1 MNSKAK
7 LAAVAILPMF
17 IGIMIGMSV
26 EAIDAQVGG
35 GLTDKRIGAKTPKN
49 YGAMTSGIVCG
60 DRLCGEATPSM
71 DIEEHHEITYLD
83 EHDPETPTTKLI
95 DIRKYK
101 PSSNK
106 ADAIT
111 YIITYSLTAGTER
124 LENIQIH
131 VSSDVQEDTYT
142 IGSLN
147 ALSSSVN
154 VIRIKALDPDS
165 IDGGIVS
172 YSVSPP
178 TYNPNAPQN
187 RQD

>member
-7 LAAVAILPMF
+7 LAAVAVLPLF

-35 GLTDKRIGAKTPKN
+35 GLTDKRIGAQTPKN

-60 DRLCGEATPSM
+60 DRLCGDATPSM
-71 DIEEHHEITYLD
+71 DIEEHHDIQYLD

-111 YIITYSLTAGTER
+111 YIITYSITAGTER
-124 LENIQIH
+124 LENIQVH
-131 VSSDVQEDTYT
+131 VRSDVQEDTYT
-142 IGSLN
+142 IGSLDS
-147 ALSSSVN
+147 LKSSVN
-154 VIRIKALDPDS
+154 VIRVKALDPDS

-172 YSVSPP
+172 YSVVPP
-178 TYNPNAPQN
+178 TYDPRNPNLGQ
-187 RQD
+187 

>member
-7 LAAVAILPMF
+7 LAAVAVLPLF
-17 IGIMIGMSV
+17 IGLMIGMSV
-26 EAIDAQVGG
+26 EAIEAQVGE

-60 DRLCGEATPSM
+60 DRLCADATPSM
-71 DIEEHHEITYLD
+71 DIEEHNEILYLD

-111 YIITYSLTAGTER
+111 YIITYSITAGTER
-124 LENIQIH
+124 LENIQVH
-131 VSSDVQEDTYT
+131 VRSDVQEDTYT

-154 VIRIKALDPDS
+154 VVRVKALDPDS

-172 YSVSPP
+172 YSVAPP
-178 TYNPNAPQN
+178 TYDPRNPNLGQ
-187 RQD
+187 

>member
-7 LAAVAILPMF
+7 LAAVAVLPLF
-17 IGIMIGMSV
+17 IGLMIGMSV
-26 EAIDAQVGG
+26 EAIDAQVGS

-60 DRLCGEATPSM
+60 DRLCGDATPSM
-71 DIEEHHEITYLD
+71 DIEEHNEITYLD

-111 YIITYSLTAGTER
+111 YIITYSITAGTER
-124 LENIQIH
+124 LENIQVH
-131 VSSDVQEDTYT
+131 VRTDVQEDTYT
-142 IGSLN
+142 IGSLD
-147 ALSSSVN
+147 ALKSSVN
-154 VIRIKALDPDS
+154 VIRVKALDPDS

-172 YSVSPP
+172 YSVVPP
-178 TYNPNAPQN
+178 TYDPRNPNLGQ
-187 RQD
+187 

>member
-7 LAAVAILPMF
+7 LAAVAVLPLF

-26 EAIDAQVGG
+26 EAIEAQVGD

-60 DRLCGEATPSM
+60 DQLCGEATPSM
-71 DIEEHHEITYLD
+71 DIEEHHEIQYLD

-111 YIITYSLTAGTER
+111 YIITYSITAGTER
-124 LENIQIH
+124 LENIQVH
-131 VSSDVQEDTYT
+131 VRSDVQEDTYT

-147 ALSSSVN
+147 ALKSSVN
-154 VIRIKALDPDS
+154 VVRVKALDPDS

-172 YSVSPP
+172 YSVAPP
-178 TYNPNAPQN
+178 TYDPRNPNLGQ
-187 RQD
+187 

>member
-7 LAAVAILPMF
+7 LAAVAVLPLF

-26 EAIDAQVGG
+26 EAIDAQVGS

-71 DIEEHHEITYLD
+71 DIEEHHEIQYLD

-111 YIITYSLTAGTER
+111 YIITYSITAGTER
-124 LENIQIH
+124 LENIQVH
-131 VSSDVQEDTYT
+131 VRTDVQEDTYT
-142 IGSLN
+142 IGSLD
-147 ALSSSVN
+147 ALKSSVN
-154 VIRIKALDPDS
+154 VIRVKALDPDS

-172 YSVSPP
+172 YSVVPP
-178 TYNPNAPQN
+178 TYDPRNPNLGQ
-187 RQD
+187 

>member
-60 DRLCGEATPSM
+60 DSLCGDATPSM
-71 DIEEHHEITYLD
+71 DIEEHNEILYLD

-111 YIITYSLTAGTER
+111 YIITYSITAGTER
-124 LENIQIH
+124 LENIQVH
-131 VSSDVQEDTYT
+131 VRTDVQEDTYT
-142 IGSLN
+142 IGSLD
-147 ALSSSVN
+147 ALKSSVN
-154 VIRIKALDPDS
+154 VIRVKALDPDS

-172 YSVSPP
+172 YSVVPP
-178 TYNPNAPQN
+178 TYDPRNPNLGQ
-187 RQD
+187 

>member
-7 LAAVAILPMF
+7 LAAVAILPLF

-26 EAIDAQVGG
+26 EAIEAQVGD

-60 DRLCGEATPSM
+60 DRLCGDATPSM
-71 DIEEHHEITYLD
+71 DIEEHNEILYLD

-111 YIITYSLTAGTER
+111 YIITYSITAGTER
-124 LENIQIH
+124 LENIQVH
-131 VSSDVQEDTYT
+131 VRSDVQEDTYT
-142 IGSLN
+142 IRSLN
-147 ALSSSVN
+147 ALKSSVN
-154 VIRIKALDPDS
+154 VVRVKALDPDS

-178 TYNPNAPQN
+178 TYDPRNPNLGQ
-187 RQD
+187 

>member
-7 LAAVAILPMF
+7 LAAVAVLPLF

-35 GLTDKRIGAKTPKN
+35 GLTDKRIGAQTPKN

-60 DRLCGEATPSM
+60 DQLCGEATPSM
-71 DIEEHHEITYLD
+71 DVEEHHEIKYLD

-101 PSSNK
+101 PSTNK

-111 YIITYSLTAGTER
+111 YIITYSITAGTQD
-124 LENIQIH
+124 LENIQVH
-131 VSSDVQEDTYT
+131 VRTDVQEDTYT

-147 ALSSSVN
+147 ALKSSVN
-154 VIRIKALDPDS
+154 VIRVKALDPDS

-172 YSVSPP
+172 YSVAPP
-178 TYNPNAPQN
+178 TYNPNNPRLGQ
-187 RQD
+187 

>member
-7 LAAVAILPMF
+7 LAAVAVLPLF

-26 EAIDAQVGG
+26 ETIQAQVGD

-60 DRLCGEATPSM
+60 DQLCNEATPSM
-71 DIEEHHEITYLD
+71 DVEESHEITYLD
-83 EHDPETPTTKLI
+83 EHDAETPTTKLI

-106 ADAIT
+106 ADAVT
-111 YIITYSLTAGTER
+111 YIITYSITAGTER

-131 VSSDVQEDTYT
+131 VSSDIEEETYS

-147 ALSSSVN
+147 ALKSSVN

-165 IDGGIVS
+165 LDGGIVS
-172 YSVSPP
+172 YSVAPP
-178 TYNPNAPQN
+178 TYDPRGTVKGQ
-187 RQD
+187 

>member
-7 LAAVAILPMF
+7 LAAVAVLPLF
-17 IGIMIGMSV
+17 IGIMIGKSV
-26 EAIDAQVGG
+26 EAIDAQVGS

-60 DRLCGEATPSM
+60 DRLCGDATPSM
-71 DIEEHHEITYLD
+71 DIEEHNEILYLD

-111 YIITYSLTAGTER
+111 YIITYSITAGTER
-124 LENIQIH
+124 LENIQVH
-131 VSSDVQEDTYT
+131 VRSDVQEDTYT

-147 ALSSSVN
+147 ALKSSVN
-154 VIRIKALDPDS
+154 VVRVKALDPDS

-178 TYNPNAPQN
+178 TYDPRNPNLGQ
-187 RQD
+187 

>member
-7 LAAVAILPMF
+7 LAAVAVLPLF

-35 GLTDKRIGAKTPKN
+35 GLTDKRIGAQTPKN

-60 DRLCGEATPSM
+60 DRLCSDATPSI
-71 DIEEHHEITYLD
+71 DVEEHHEITYLD
-83 EHDPETPTTKLI
+83 EHDSDTPTTKLI

-111 YIITYSLTAGTER
+111 YIITYSITAGTQD
-124 LENIQIH
+124 LENIQVH
-131 VSSDVQEDTYT
+131 VRTDVQEDTYT

-154 VIRIKALDPDS
+154 VVRVKALDPDS

-172 YSVSPP
+172 YSVAPP
-178 TYNPNAPQN
+178 TYNPNNPRLGQ
-187 RQD
+187 

>member
-7 LAAVAILPMF
+7 LAAVAILPLF
-17 IGIMIGMSV
+17 VGIVIGMSV

-71 DIEEHHEITYLD
+71 DVEESHEITYID
-83 EHDPETPTTKLI
+83 EHDSETPTAKLI

-101 PSSNK
+101 PSTNK

-111 YIITYSLTAGTER
+111 YIITYSITSGDQR
-124 LENIQIH
+124 LENIQVH
-131 VSSDVQEDTYT
+131 VSSDVHEDTYT
-142 IGSLN
+142 IGSLD
-147 ALSSSVN
+147 AFKSSVN
-154 VIRIKALDPDS
+154 VVRIKALDPDS

-172 YSVSPP
+172 YSVVPP
-178 TYNPNAPQN
+178 TYDPRNPQFG
-187 RQD
+187 Q

>member
-7 LAAVAILPMF
+7 LAAVAVLPLF
-17 IGIMIGMSV
+17 VGLMIGMSV
-26 EAIDAQVGG
+26 EAIDAQMSG
-35 GLTDKRIGAKTPKN
+35 GLTEKRIGAKTPKN

-60 DRLCGEATPSM
+60 DQLCGDATPSM
-71 DIEEHHEITYLD
+71 DIEEHHEIQYLD

-111 YIITYSLTAGTER
+111 YIITYSITAGTEN
-124 LENIQIH
+124 LENIQVH
-131 VSSDVQEDTYT
+131 VRTDVQEDTYT

-154 VIRIKALDPDS
+154 VVRVKALDPDS

-172 YSVSPP
+172 YSVAPP
-178 TYNPNAPQN
+178 TYNPQN
-187 RQD
+187 PRLGQ

>member
-17 IGIMIGMSV
+17 IGIMIGMSL
-26 EAIDAQVGG
+26 EAAEAGVGA

-60 DRLCGEATPSM
+60 DRLCSEATPSM
-71 DIEEHHEITYLD
+71 DIEEHHEIQYLD

-101 PSSNK
+101 PSTNK

-111 YIITYSLTAGTER
+111 YIITYSLTAGTED

-147 ALSSSVN
+147 SLKSSVN

-172 YSVSPP
+172 YSVVPP
-178 TYNPNAPQN
+178 TYDPRNPQLG
-187 RQD
+187 Q

>member
-7 LAAVAILPMF
+7 LAAVAVLPLF

-26 EAIDAQVGG
+26 ETIQAQVGD

-60 DRLCGEATPSM
+60 DQLCNEATPSM
-71 DIEEHHEITYLD
+71 DVEESHEITYLD
-83 EHDPETPTTKLI
+83 EHDAETPTTKLI

-106 ADAIT
+106 ADAVT
-111 YIITYSLTAGTER
+111 YIITYSITAGTER
-124 LENIQIH
+124 LENIQVH
-131 VSSDVQEDTYT
+131 VSSDMQEDTYT

-147 ALSSSVN
+147 ALKSSVN
-154 VIRIKALDPDS
+154 VVRIKALDPDS

-172 YSVSPP
+172 YSVVPP
-178 TYNPNAPQN
+178 TYDPRNPQFG
-187 RQD
+187 Q

>member
-7 LAAVAILPMF
+7 LAAVAVLPLF

-26 EAIDAQVGG
+26 EAIEAQVGD

-60 DRLCGEATPSM
+60 DRLCSDATPSM
-71 DIEEHHEITYLD
+71 DIEEHNEILYLD

-111 YIITYSLTAGTER
+111 YIITYSITAGTER
-124 LENIQIH
+124 LENIQVH
-131 VSSDVQEDTYT
+131 VRSDVQEDTYT

-147 ALSSSVN
+147 ALKSSVN
-154 VIRIKALDPDS
+154 VVRVKALDPDS

-178 TYNPNAPQN
+178 TYDPRNPNLGQ
-187 RQD
+187 

>member
-7 LAAVAILPMF
+7 LAAVAVLPLF

-35 GLTDKRIGAKTPKN
+35 GLTDKRIGAQTPKN

-60 DRLCGEATPSM
+60 DRLCSEATPSM
-71 DIEEHHEITYLD
+71 DIEEHHEIQYLD

-111 YIITYSLTAGTER
+111 YIITYSITAGTER
-124 LENIQIH
+124 LENIQVH
-131 VSSDVQEDTYT
+131 VRSDVQEDTYT

-147 ALSSSVN
+147 ALASSVN
-154 VIRIKALDPDS
+154 VVRVKALDPDS

-172 YSVSPP
+172 YSVVPP
-178 TYNPNAPQN
+178 TYNPNDPRLGQ
-187 RQD
+187 